1 MKNLGPT
8 ENIGSPFSDR
18 NARPL
23 AEVLGSIENIGSLP
37 VTGPHDR
44 GDVLVEALRCDRLQD
59 FFGVMIPAL
68 GIVSTNVIADHFT
81 AKDLETFARLP
92 NAYQKA
98 TFIASWL
105 TAELQAAAERI
116 HGFPVERTTQR

>member
-1 MKNLGPT
+1 MPNTISKT
-8 ENIGSPFSDR
+8 
-18 NARPL
+18 
-23 AEVLGSIENIGSLP
+23 
-37 VTGPHDR
+37 
-44 GDVLVEALRCDRLQD
+44 DVLATALNCDDLVD
-59 FFGVMIPAL
+59 TYCAIVTAL
-68 GIVSTNVIADHFT
+68 GIERTNGALKHFT
-81 AKDLETFARLP
+81 VADRATYAKLP

>member
-8 ENIGSPFSDR
+8 ENIGSNFTHP

-23 AEVLGSIENIGSLP
+23 GEVVGAIENIGSLP

-59 FFGVMIPAL
+59 LLGVMIPAL
-68 GIVSTNVIADHFT
+68 GIVSTNVIADSFT

-116 HGFPVERTTQR
+116 HG